1 MKRKILIATILS
13 TLVLPINVSYAAEN
27 EELLE
32 ETVSSELI
40 DGTQESQLMDD
51 EPIIEFEEDIEIE
64 ELQKIDDTESSE
76 TDDTDH
82 AVKEDPIENSNI
94 QNRNVNVVASGRN
107 SGGMTWVLYEDGLL
121 ELGGG
126 RWVSVNAPWERY
138 KEQIFE
144 VKIIEKIDPDAS
156 IGFNRMFAGLTYA
169 TTITGLELLN
179 TGASI
184 SFAKMFLDCNNLEEI
199 DVSSFNTRNTRDF
212 SYMFTRC
219 SKVKLLDMSHFDTS
233 EATTFEAMFSACHSL
248 AYLDVSSFNT
258 ENCTSFKQMF
268 SNVRVNQLDVSNFN
282 TSKATDMSFMF
293 QSANQIAELDL
304 SNFQTQ
310 NVKNMEYMFHG
321 MTNLTHLNLQGFD
334 VSNVEKM
341 NACFSDL
348 TSMESLDVSHFI
360 TSNLRENEYMF
371 RNMTNL
377 KELNIDNWIVT
388 STISYKFFE
397 NTLPEKLTIGSRVTL
412 TTFMY
417 LPDLKSGYVWADK
430 DDNLVFSNQLIDFH
444 NTNGVSNTYRIEE
457 LHTLTFDT
465 NGGTEIS
472 GQRNITGKTWS
483 VPDIPEKNGYIFDY
497 WSTDP
502 EGNKPYDFTTPVS
515 SSLTLYAQYTPA
527 YIVSIPASV
536 NLNETNQ
543 LQVSAENY
551 QEGKT
556 LIISTNEKVT
566 LVNTYD
572 STLTLEKE
580 ITKEKAYTEQTHV
593 LEVLDTK
600 REENT
605 LYVQQAAEK
614 EIAGT
619 YEGTLSFTIRFY

>member
-32 ETVSSELI
+32 ETMSSELL
-40 DGTQESQLMDD
+40 DETQESQLIDD
-51 EPIIEFEEDIEIE
+51 EPITEFEEDIEIE

>member
-1 MKRKILIATILS
+1 MKRKTLILILTALILP
-13 TLVLPINVSYAAEN
+13 VNISYAAEN
-27 EELLE
+27 DGLLE
-32 ETVSSELI
+32 ETMTSETI
-40 DGTQESQLMDD
+40 GESNENQVNDK
-51 EPIIEFEEDIEIE
+51 EPIPKVDVEEEIELE
-64 ELQKIDDTESSE
+64 ELQEVNDQTVSEPIDQDNVDK
-76 TDDTDH
+76 DDSM
-82 AVKEDPIENSNI
+82 EDLNS
-94 QNRNVNVVASGRN
+94 QDGNVNVVASGRN

-126 RWVSVNAPWERY
+126 SWSSVNAPWERY

-184 SFAKMFLDCNNLEEI
+184 SFARMFLDCNNLEEI
-199 DVSSFNTRNTRDF
+199 DVS
-212 SYMFTRC
+212 
-219 SKVKLLDMSHFDTS
+219 HFDTS
-233 EATTFEAMFSACHSL
+233 KATTFEAMFSACHSL

-258 ENCTSFKQMF
+258 ENCTSFRQMF
-268 SNVRVNQLDVSNFN
+268 SNTRISQLDVSNFN

-293 QSANQIAELDL
+293 QYANQIADLDL

-388 STISYKFFE
+388 STLSYKFFE

-430 DDNLVFSNQLIDFH
+430 DNNLVFSNQLINFH
-444 NTNGVSNTYRIEE
+444 NTSGVSNTYRIEE

-465 NGGTEIS
+465 NGGSEIS

-497 WSTDP
+497 WSIDT

-556 LIISTNEKVT
+556 LIISTNEQVT
-566 LVNTYD
+566 LINTYD
-572 STLTLEKE
+572 STFILEKE
-580 ITKEKAYTEQTHV
+580 ITKEKAYTEPTHV

-605 LYVQQAAEK
+605 LYVQQTAEK
-614 EIAGT
+614 ELAGT
-619 YEGTLSFTIRFY
+619 YEGTMSFTIKFY